1 MNYRTDNRQCD
12 ICAGRGCQHCGRK
25 NREERTL
32 DLCDM
37 YYCGAQFAEL
47 VFNRL
52 TSEITINPI
61 DRSTIKDVGLLMTK
75 NVYTRSMEYPIFWP
89 HTKTFADILGFDL
102 GLIVSSAPIVWN
114 TKIIK
119 KIVAYTNS
127 KGTNWEGKEYDINS
141 LKGPIFLNIPETTN
155 GK

>member
-1 MNYRTDNRQCD
+1 MNYRTDNQQCD

-25 NREERTL
+25 NHEERTL

-37 YYCGAQFAEL
+37 YYCGANFAEL

-61 DRSTIKDVGLLMTK
+61 DRSTIKDVGLLTTK
-75 NVYTRSMEYPIFWP
+75 TVYRRTIDYPIFWP
-89 HTKTFADILGFDL
+89 DSRTFADVLGVDL
-102 GLIVSSAPIVWN
+102 GLIVSSAPIGWDKN
-114 TKIIK
+114 TIK